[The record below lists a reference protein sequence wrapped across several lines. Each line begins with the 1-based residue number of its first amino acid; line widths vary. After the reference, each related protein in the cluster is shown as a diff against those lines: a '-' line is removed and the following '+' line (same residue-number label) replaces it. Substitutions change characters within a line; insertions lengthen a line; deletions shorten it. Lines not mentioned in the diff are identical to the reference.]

1 MKNFII
7 IISICLCLGLA
18 SLFMGREIGH
28 KESRI
33 DADAVVSVS
42 KLTIVKMNYACGG
55 SQYVNEFKFDVNT
68 LTGDFGTVT
77 VTCRDGTEISL
88 IDE

>member
-1 MKNFII
+1 M
-7 IISICLCLGLA
+7 ISTLCLCFGLA
-18 SLFMGREIGH
+18 SLLMGREIGH

-42 KLTIVKMNYACGG
+42 KLTIVKMHYACGG
-55 SQYVNEFKFDVNT
+55 SQYVNEFNFDVNT

-77 VTCRDGTEISL
+77 VICRDGTEISL